1 MAEIPAS
8 LKLAQAIEESR
19 LTVQQW
25 ATKAG
30 LSLRTVQRC
39 LSHKYRSKRGNETTV
54 TLVTSVLIQ
63 RATNGQIL
71 PEEWL

>member
-39 LSHKYRSKRGNETTV
+39 LTHKYRSKRGRGTTI
-54 TLVTSVLIQ
+54 TLHTSVTIQ